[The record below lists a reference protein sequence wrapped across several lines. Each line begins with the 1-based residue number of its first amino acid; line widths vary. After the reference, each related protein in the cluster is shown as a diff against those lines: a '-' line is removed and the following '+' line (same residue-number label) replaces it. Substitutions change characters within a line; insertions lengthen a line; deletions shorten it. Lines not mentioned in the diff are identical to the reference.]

1 MLKVDNKGA
10 NNVMLVYLL
19 FLLRSGV
26 FILNFEHIS
35 YLFPVFRLLTL
46 SK

>member
-10 NNVMLVYLL
+10 NDVMLVSLL

-35 YLFPVFRLLTL
+35 YLFPVFLLLTL